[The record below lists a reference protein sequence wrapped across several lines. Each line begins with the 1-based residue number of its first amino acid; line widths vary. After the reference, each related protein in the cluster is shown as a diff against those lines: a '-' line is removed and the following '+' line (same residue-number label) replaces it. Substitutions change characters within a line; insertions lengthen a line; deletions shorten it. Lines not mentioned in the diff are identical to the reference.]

1 MLRFAKS
8 QKIRRSGGI
17 SMRKLLALTV
27 VIGLGCLPQAAS
39 AQAYPKRPIT
49 MIVPFAAGGA
59 TDVIARIVSEAMSRE
74 LGQPIVVENVAGA
87 GGTTGSVRAKN
98 AAADGY
104 TLLTGHMGTHASS
117 YALYTTPRYDPRSD
131 FEPIGLVASAP
142 IVLFSRPNLA
152 ENSLDSF
159 ISYAKAHPTTVGH
172 SGVGSNAHLT
182 CALFNSMTGLKPTE
196 VPYRGNAPLMSD
208 ITAGNIDY
216 SCDQIITLASQIAGG
231 QVKGIAIT
239 GNSRSPLVP
248 EVPTF
253 VEAGLPKFDADA
265 WTALFVPRGV
275 PADVV
280 SRVHE
285 AYLSAIKSRPV
296 IERLSGLGAVIPTG
310 ESLGP
315 EYLRVLVA
323 RDLERWAKVVQ
334 DANIPRQ

>member
-1 MLRFAKS
+1 
-8 QKIRRSGGI
+8 
-17 SMRKLLALTV
+17 MRKLFALTV
-27 VIGLGCLPQAAS
+27 VIGFGCLSPQAAS
-39 AQAYPKRPIT
+39 AQAYPTRPIT

-87 GGTTGSVRAKN
+87 GGTTGSLRAKN

-117 YALYTTPRYDPRSD
+117 YGLYNTPRYDPRSD

-142 IVLFSRPNLA
+142 IVLFTRSNLP
-152 ENSLDSF
+152 EKSLDSF
-159 ISYAKAHPTTVGH
+159 VRYAKAQPTTVGH

-182 CALFNSMTGLKPTE
+182 CALFNSMTGLKPVE
-196 VPYRGNAPLMSD
+196 VPYRGNAPLMAD

-231 QVKGIAIT
+231 HVTGIAIT

-253 VEAGLPKFDADA
+253 AEAGLPKFDADA
-265 WTALFVPRGV
+265 WTALFMPRGV
-275 PADVV
+275 PADIV
-280 SRVHE
+280 SRVQG
-285 AYLSAIKSRPV
+285 AYVSVLKSRPV
-296 IERLSGLGAVIPTG
+296 IERLSGLGAVVPTG
-310 ESLGP
+310 EGLGR
-315 EYLRVLVA
+315 EHLRALVA